1 MPLLFL
7 WSRRI
12 LTAEFWRMVS
22 RMTSEERM
30 SLICWV
36 TTIALT
42 RNLRL
47 VFHRPARYGAIVLLA
62 MAFHASSMASTL
74 KAFSLRI
81 FTSKAF
87 MMQRMQME

>member
-47 VFHRPARYGAIVLLA
+47 VFHNPAR
-62 MAFHASSMASTL
+62 
-74 KAFSLRI
+74 
-81 FTSKAF
+81 
-87 MMQRMQME
+87 